1 MGLSQCVTFL
11 GWQRELE
18 PIYADLDLVVL
29 SSLNE
34 GTPVSLIEAMAAGLP
49 VVATKVGGVSDLV
62 EHGKTGLLVP
72 PKDPKAFSGAMKAL
86 LGDPDNRGREMG
98 RLARETV
105 YPTYSDA
112 ALIDRMDHLYS
123 SMLHASLPARRS
135 AHEGSNR

>member
-1 MGLSQCVTFL
+1 M
-11 GWQRELE
+11 
-18 PIYADLDLVVL
+18 
-29 SSLNE
+29 
-34 GTPVSLIEAMAAGLP
+34 SLIEAMAAGLP
-49 VVATKVGGVSDLV
+49 VVATRVGGVSDLV
-62 EHGKTGLLVP
+62 EPGKTGLLVP
-72 PKDPKAFSGAMKAL
+72 PKDPEALSGAMKAL
-86 LGDPDNRGREMG
+86 LGDPDRGREMG